1 MAPISF
7 TRLEMLAN
15 TAAMVVGRV
24 VNSVVQRQ
32 VKYVTPVSPASATG
46 LVAQVYAQVGAEM
59 GIVVPPVLVHSPAP
73 EVLAAYWMLLREPL
87 LPQSRVDRAAKEAVA
102 TAVSVANI
110 CPYCV
115 DMHSVG
121 MYDLATEHDA
131 EAIVADRVDELTD
144 PHIREV
150 AAWARVAHQ
159 PDEPLARR
167 PPFPAADRPEL
178 VGVAVSVHYL
188 TRMVNVFL
196 PNFLLPPGLT
206 PSARRRFKRG
216 VSLVLRPTLRD
227 NRTPGLSTPLLAQFR
242 SPGGAADLEWASGNP
257 AIEEAAARAYAVFE
271 AAGSRALSRE
281 VRDIVLSRLDSWR
294 GEETELSRRWCERLI
309 AGLPDDD
316 RAAARLALLTAL
328 ASYQVD
334 EEVVGEFRA
343 YHHGDRALVEV
354 TAWASFA
361 AARRVGSWY
370 SNLEEERPMPP
381 GRI

>member
-1 MAPISF
+1 
-7 TRLEMLAN
+7 MLPN

-32 VKYVTPVSPASATG
+32 VKYVTPVSAAAATG

-73 EVLAAYWMLLREPL
+73 ELLAAYWMLLREPL

-131 EAIVADRVDELTD
+131 EAIVADRVDELRD

-159 PDEPLARR
+159 PDEPLART
-167 PPFPAADRPEL
+167 PPFPPADAPEL
-178 VGVAVSVHYL
+178 VGVVVSVHYL

-206 PSARRRFKRG
+206 PVARRRFKRG

-227 NRTPGLSTPLLAQFR
+227 RRPPGMSTPFLPPA
-242 SPGGAADLEWASGNP
+242 PAADLGWAAGNP
-257 AIEEAAARAYAVFE
+257 AIEEAATRAYAAFE
-271 AAGSRALSRE
+271 AAGQRSLSPAVRE
-281 VRDIVLSRLDSWR
+281 VVLSRLDGWR

-309 AGLPDDD
+309 RHLPDDEA
-316 RAAARLALLTAL
+316 AAARLALLTAL

-334 EEVVGEFRA
+334 DEVVAEFRA
-343 YHHGDRALVEV
+343 HHHGDRVLVEAA
-354 TAWASFA
+354 AWASFA
-361 AARRVGSWY
+361 AARVIGSRY
-370 SNLEEERPMPP
+370 SA
-381 GRI
+381 I